1 MAPREGC
8 LSRVLSP
15 GYPGSAMENN
25 AKPLTAAES
34 AATLRERIERAKRRP
49 LRISATISGALYDRL
64 QERAAAEGRSVSNLA
79 AFLLES
85 ALDTAG
91 L

>member
-1 MAPREGC
+1 MQ
-8 LSRVLSP
+8 
-15 GYPGSAMENN
+15 NN

-49 LRISATISGALYDRL
+49 LRISTTVSGSLFERL
-64 QERAAAEGRSVSNLA
+64 QARAAAEGRSVSNLA

-85 ALDTAG
+85 ACETAG